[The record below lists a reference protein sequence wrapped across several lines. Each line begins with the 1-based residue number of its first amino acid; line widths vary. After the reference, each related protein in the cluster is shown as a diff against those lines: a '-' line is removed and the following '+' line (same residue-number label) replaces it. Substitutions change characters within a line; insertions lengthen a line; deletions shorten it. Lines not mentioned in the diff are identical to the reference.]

1 MRRYSA
7 IKDMKRKN
15 EEQLIELAF
24 GDITAGEAERL
35 RQEISADPKA
45 SETLRTYEEL
55 RSSIGDLKDVPEM
68 QLSRERLRHAILA
81 GGLKESRKWNL
92 QWLGAPVAIAAV
104 AFAFT
109 LVARRPALPLPAGQG
124 LVATQNAG
132 DVEIGGFDPTIE
144 RIEAPSKLFG
154 GPGLGTITFD
164 ERPEPE
170 VKPKS
175 QVRVASNNRPW
186 PAEKPK
192 DAEVTVKPTTTS
204 VVGDVVAPTVMAAA
218 AAPTETTIDDDA
230 IVYDTEVIVLT
241 TEMNRDTGAQRATA
255 MESGN
260 NVLIGG

>member
-1 MRRYSA
+1 
-7 IKDMKRKN
+7 MKRKN

-24 GDITAGEAERL
+24 GDISAGEAERL

-55 RSSIGDLKDVPEM
+55 RSSIGGLRDVPEM

-81 GGLKESRKWNL
+81 GGLKESRNWNL

-132 DVEIGGFDPTIE
+132 DVEIRGFDPTIE
-144 RIEAPSKLFG
+144 RIEAPSLLGSPKL
-154 GPGLGTITFD
+154 GPVTFD
-164 ERPEPE
+164 DKPEPR
-170 VKPKS
+170 VKPKP
-175 QVRVASNNRPW
+175 QVRVASNS
-186 PAEKPK
+186 KPK
-192 DAEVTVKPTTTS
+192 SVAIEVATKPAPGTS
-204 VVGDVVAPTVMAAA
+204 ADVVAPTVMAAA
-218 AAPTETTIDDDA
+218 AAPTETTLDNNTL
-230 IVYDTEVIVLT
+230 VHETEVIVLT